1 MQSFHGRSEAASEM
15 FDTPCL
21 ATGKERRGDELGGGG
36 GYWGKS
42 KLKIL
47 QTESQTPQQ
56 SRAMHKREG
65 WEFRGEK
72 REVVHFLSG
81 AFCIKF

>member
-1 MQSFHGRSEAASEM
+1 MSWEGGR
-15 FDTPCL
+15 
-21 ATGKERRGDELGGGG
+21 GRGDIGGR
-36 GYWGKS
+36 S

-65 WEFRGEK
+65 WEFRREK